1 MYTFVVK
8 EVIQSFLSLIH
19 CDAQP
24 LLMFSSVGVF
34 KTLETKG

>member
-8 EVIQSFLSLIH
+8 EVIFLSLIH

-24 LLMFSSVGVF
+24 LLMFSGVF